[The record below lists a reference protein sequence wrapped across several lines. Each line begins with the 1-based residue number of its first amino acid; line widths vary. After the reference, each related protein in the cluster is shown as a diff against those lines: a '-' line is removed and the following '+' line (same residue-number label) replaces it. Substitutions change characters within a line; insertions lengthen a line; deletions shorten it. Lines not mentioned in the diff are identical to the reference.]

1 MVCINQLYQVKSF
14 EFKIKQMF
22 FVYIL
27 EFILQTKKN
36 KINIIEY

>member
-1 MVCINQLYQVKSF
+1 
-14 EFKIKQMF
+14 MF

-36 KINIIEY
+36 KINIIEYNNRIINKNKH